1 MAEWAL
7 GSATAQRYH
16 QARNRLQGD
25 LSALV
30 APPLWRNFFAKY
42 PESNGLHKRM
52 LMVSEELA
60 RRSILDSSLEVRQ
73 AQQNLWRAQGNDVY
87 WHGVF
92 GGLYL
97 PHLRADAYGGL
108 LKAERILAE
117 RRLAAG
123 EQRDY
128 DVDGHEE

>member
-30 APPLWRNFFAKY
+30 VAPLWRNFFAKY

-52 LMVSEELA
+52 LIVSEELA
-60 RRSILDSSLEVRQ
+60 RRSILDASAGVPQ
-73 AQQNLWRAQGNDVY
+73 AQQNLWRAQGTDVY
-87 WHGVF
+87 SHGVF
-92 GGLYL
+92 GGIHV
-97 PHLRADAYGGL
+97 PHLRPDAY
-108 LKAERILAE
+108 AS
-117 RRLAAG
+117 RL
-123 EQRDY
+123 
-128 DVDGHEE
+128 